1 MKGFGPRIES
11 WLSRIFTFCKNV
23 KHKRVCNC
31 GIGMIARNVKRLHKM
46 SIAGFTNSKQAI
58 RPAIGNQNAAEP
70 GRQGLGKKNT
80 TCVY

>member
-1 MKGFGPRIES
+1 
-11 WLSRIFTFCKNV
+11 
-23 KHKRVCNC
+23 
-31 GIGMIARNVKRLHKM
+31 M

-80 TCVY
+80 TCVELNRFTLISRREGGDFFYSTVGKA